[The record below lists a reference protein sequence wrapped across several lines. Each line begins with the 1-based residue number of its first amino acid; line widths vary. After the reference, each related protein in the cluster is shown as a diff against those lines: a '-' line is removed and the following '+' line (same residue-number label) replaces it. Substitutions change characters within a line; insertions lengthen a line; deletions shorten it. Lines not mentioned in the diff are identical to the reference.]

1 MRIPACLLLPAA
13 TLLLS
18 ACSVFKDDDQPR
30 LQGKRI
36 DVMAAATELQA
47 TPGAEAEAMILPEA
61 RNTVNWSQNGGN
73 SAHYPQHVAL
83 PKKVVRAWTRSIG
96 RGAGKGSAILNP
108 PVVNGGRLF
117 AMDTTGQVSALNAK
131 TGSVVWQAT
140 LPLKEEEQ
148 AKLSGGLAV
157 SGDLLF
163 VTTGGGQVFAL
174 TASTGK
180 KVWEMD
186 LAVPLRAAPT
196 VQGEKVFIL
205 SHDNRTFALS
215 ALSGALQWTHSG
227 MDEALG
233 VLAAASPA
241 AANGAL
247 VVPYSSGEV
256 YVLRATDGRYIWHD
270 SLTSAFNNQDP
281 ASTVTSIAAAPVVA
295 DGLVY
300 AVGMNGGL
308 AAYALTNGQR
318 FWKAD
323 VQTSQMPWVAGYQL
337 FIVTDKGAMA
347 ALNRKD
353 GGVRWVKN
361 LNEQLPESKAK
372 RTWVGPLLAGERLI
386 AASSDGY
393 AVSIDP
399 EQGTRLAATD
409 LDVPTT
415 LPPIVADGALY
426 FLSDSGDIVCFR
438 AE

>member
-1 MRIPACLLLPAA
+1 
-13 TLLLS
+13 
-18 ACSVFKDDDQPR
+18 
-30 LQGKRI
+30 
-36 DVMAAATELQA
+36 MAAQAELQPD
-47 TPGAEAEAMILPEA
+47 PGADLEELILPEA

-83 PKKVVRAWTRSIG
+83 PKKVIRAWTRSIG
-96 RGAGKGSAILNP
+96 RGAGKGAALLNP

-117 AMDTTGQVSALNAK
+117 AMDTSAQVSALNAK
-131 TGSVVWQAT
+131 TGAVLWQAT

-163 VTTGGGQVFAL
+163 ITTGGGQVFAL

-180 KVWEMD
+180 KVWELD

-196 VQGEKVFIL
+196 VQGEKVFVL

-227 MDEALG
+227 MDETLG

-281 ASTVTSIAAAPVVA
+281 ASTVSSIAAAPVVA
-295 DGLVY
+295 DGLIY

-353 GGVRWVKN
+353 GTIRWVKN
-361 LNEQLPESKAK
+361 LNEQLPEAKGK
-372 RTWVGPLLAGERLI
+372 RTWVGPIYAGERLI

-399 EQGTRLAATD
+399 KDGSRLAATD

-415 LPPIVADGALY
+415 LPPIVAEGALY
-426 FLSDSGDIVCFR
+426 FLSDSGDVVCFR

>member
-1 MRIPACLLLPAA
+1 MRHILPALA
-13 TLLLS
+13 AVIALS
-18 ACSVFKDDDQPR
+18 ACSVFKGDEQPK
-30 LQGKRI
+30 LQGHRI
-36 DVMAAATELQA
+36 DVMAAAAELEP
-47 TPGAEAEAMILPEA
+47 TPGAELEDLILPEA
-61 RNTVNWSQNGGN
+61 RNTVNWSQVGGN

-96 RGAGKGSAILNP
+96 RGAGRGSAILNP
-108 PVVNGGRLF
+108 PVANGGRIF
-117 AMDTTGQVSALNAK
+117 AMDTSAQVSALNAK
-131 TGSVVWQAT
+131 TGAVLWQAT

-163 VTTGGGQVFAL
+163 ITTGGGQVFAL
-174 TASTGK
+174 TASSGK

-196 VQGEKVFIL
+196 VQGEKVFVL

-227 MDEALG
+227 MDETLG

-241 AANGAL
+241 AANGAV
-247 VVPYSSGEV
+247 VVPYSSGEI

-270 SLTSAFNNQDP
+270 ALTSAFNNQDP
-281 ASTVTSIAAAPVVA
+281 ASTLSGIAASPVIA

-300 AVGMNGGL
+300 AAGMNGGL

-323 VQTSQMPWVAGYQL
+323 VRTTQMPLVAGYQM
-337 FIVTDKGAMA
+337 FVVTDKGAMA

-353 GGVRWVKN
+353 GAVRWVKD
-361 LNEQLPESKAK
+361 LNQQLPESNGK
-372 RTWVGPLLAGERLI
+372 RTWVGPILAGDRLI

-393 AVSIDP
+393 AVSIEPKD
-399 EQGTRLAATD
+399 GSRLAATD

-426 FLSDSGDIVCFR
+426 FLSDSGDVVCFR

>member
-1 MRIPACLLLPAA
+1 MLTRTLLPAIA
-13 TLLLS
+13 IALTLS
-18 ACSVFKDDDQPR
+18 ACSMFKNEEQPR
-30 LQGKRI
+30 LQGPRI
-36 DVMAAATELQA
+36 DVMAASTELQ
-47 TPGAEAEAMILPEA
+47 PDVGAQVEPMVLPEP
-61 RNTVNWSQNGGN
+61 RETVNWSQNGGN

-96 RGAGKGSAILNP
+96 RGAGRGAAILNP
-108 PVVNGGRLF
+108 PVINGGRVF
-117 AMDTTGQVSALNAK
+117 AMDTSAQVSALNSK
-131 TGSVVWQAT
+131 TGAVLWQAT
-140 LPLKEEEQ
+140 LPLKD
-148 AKLSGGLAV
+148 KNLGRLSGGLAV

-180 KVWEMD
+180 RVWEVD

-196 VQGEKVFIL
+196 VQGEKVFVL

-241 AANGAL
+241 AANGAV
-247 VVPYSSGEV
+247 VVPYSSGEL

-270 SLTSAFNNQDP
+270 TLTSAFNYQDP
-281 ASTVTSIAAAPVVA
+281 ASTLSSIAASPVVA

-300 AVGMNGGL
+300 AVGMSGGL

-318 FWKAD
+318 FWKVD

-337 FIVTDKGAMA
+337 FIVSDKGSMA
-347 ALNRKD
+347 AINRKD
-353 GGVRWVKN
+353 GTIRWVKN
-361 LNEQLPESKAK
+361 LNEQLPEPKGK
-372 RTWVGPLLAGERLI
+372 RIWVGPLLAGERLI
-386 AASSDGY
+386 ASSSDGY
-393 AVSIDP
+393 AVSLDP
-399 EQGTRLAATD
+399 QDGSRLAATN